1 VDRPMKLPFDFRKK
15 ESDPVPKKREQI
27 GNGSYV
33 DKTVHIL
40 GWDNISIGDNTSIG
54 EYTCINVNLRDRLR
68 VRIGDNCFIGR
79 RNFFSSGDFIDLGDY
94 CLTGPN
100 CSFLNAGHVTE
111 SPFVPYIVSG
121 IESYGRLTIGTN
133 CWITSNVT
141 IIGGVTI
148 GYGSIIGSNSLLT
161 ESVPPLSIAMG
172 MPAKITKVFDRASSK
187 WRSLDDFG
195 MPPDR
200 ALAQHVAGL
209 QPEEEY
215 KALMK
220 EKYPTVLVP
229 KVAAGLAAGE
239 I

>member
-1 VDRPMKLPFDFRKK
+1 MKLPFNFRR
-15 ESDPVPKKREQI
+15 KREQV
-27 GNGSYV
+27 GSGSYV
-33 DKTVHIL
+33 DRTVQVL
-40 GWDNISIGDNTSIG
+40 GWDNILIGRNTSIG
-54 EYTCINVNLRDRLR
+54 EHSCINVNLRDTLR

-79 RNFFSSGDFIDLGDY
+79 RNFFSSGDFIDIGDY

-141 IIGGVTI
+141 VIGGVTV
-148 GYGSIIGSNSLLT
+148 GYGSIIGANSLLT

-172 MPAKITKVFDRASSK
+172 IPAKITKVYDQESSS
-187 WRSLDDFG
+187 WRSLEDFG
-195 MPPDR
+195 LPRDE
-200 ALAQHVAGL
+200 ALALHISRLG
-209 QPEEEY
+209 PEEEY
-215 KALMK
+215 KAFMK
-220 EKYPTVLVP
+220 KKYPTVLVP